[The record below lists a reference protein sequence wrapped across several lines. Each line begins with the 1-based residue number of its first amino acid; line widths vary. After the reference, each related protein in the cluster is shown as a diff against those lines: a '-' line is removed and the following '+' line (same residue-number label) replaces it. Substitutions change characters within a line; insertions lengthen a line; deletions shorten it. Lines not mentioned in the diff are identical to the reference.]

1 MPDEVWVGLAEAV
14 RGVRAELQTAMT
26 AGRGEPLQF
35 EVGPVELEFAVDVR
49 KERAGD
55 TTAKVFVL
63 SLGGKMSRATADSH
77 RLKITLQPTDA
88 QGNPAK
94 VSSQVDELPTE

>member
-14 RGVRAELQTAMT
+14 RGVRAELQAAMA
-26 AGRGEPLQF
+26 AGQGEPLQF

-49 KERAGD
+49 KEKAGD
-55 TTAKVFVL
+55 ATAKVFVL
-63 SLGGKMSRATADSH
+63 SLGGRTSRATADSH
-77 RLKITLQPTDA
+77 RMKITLQPTDA

-94 VSSQVDELPTE
+94 VSSQVDELPPE